1 MFASK
6 QGTAVIAAV
15 VSVISIS
22 GTAWA
27 CGDKLVALGGGVGFE
42 RVVVSR
48 NPGHIVMMLEPATG
62 LAAADEKFNL
72 AGSLRL
78 AGHEVFVVKNAAE
91 LRAQRAAVRTD
102 LILVDAARAKELQ
115 FQPVANTAGPVI
127 LPVVYSA
134 DRPESAPMDQ
144 QTGCVA
150 VAGGRKGAQLLKAVE
165 HALKLR
171 SRGLPVSCG
180 KSADIQQA

>member
-1 MFASK
+1 MFAR
-6 QGTAVIAAV
+6 QLGTAVIAAA
-15 VSVISIS
+15 VSVISVS
-22 GTAWA
+22 GTASA

-48 NPGHIVMMLEPATG
+48 NPSHIVLMLEPSTG
-62 LAAADEKFNL
+62 LAMANDKFNL

-78 AGHEVFVVKNAAE
+78 AGHEVFIVTNADE

-102 LILVDAARAKELQ
+102 MILVDAARAVELQ
-115 FQPVANTAGPVI
+115 FQPVASGAAPVI
-127 LPVVYSA
+127 LPVAYSA
-134 DRPESAPMDQ
+134 DRAEPAPTERQ
-144 QTGCVA
+144 AGCVA
-150 VAGGRKGAQLLKAVE
+150 VAGGRKGSQLLKAVE

-180 KSADIQQA
+180 KSADSRQA